1 MEIHKLTLPR
11 YTPHPTR
18 EPSVTVPAASIPR
31 YTQHSTREPSVTV
44 PAASI
49 PIRTRVQHLLRCM
62 ESLLRRFCINPWRVL
77 VANVTSHQKIN
88 TEHPIFTACE
98 MLPPNNRDAVR
109 ELLIL
114 KKNRMTST
122 TSTDSRS
129 SSTADDDN
137 NDEDDENATNARD
150 SFRHTLSILQQ
161 RRRYDGATPL
171 HVAAM
176 MQDDDLVQ
184 VLLNAVDV
192 VHYENNN
199 TNNNDTHPSVAVVT
213 ATDKDGQ
220 TPLHIAA
227 LNGSSTIVRMLVE
240 TFNNNNNNNNNN
252 AILTTTSRFL
262 DQRTTKGHT
271 AFFLACWR
279 NRFNVAQY
287 LYEQQERS
295 GIDNGSGSNRTKN
308 DFLQRNLTIIDYEG
322 RTLHDRLQEWNQT
335 RIMDWLK
342 DNEREQQATHV

>member
-1 MEIHKLTLPR
+1 MEIHKLPLPR
-11 YTPHPTR
+11 YTQHPTR
-18 EPSVTVPAASIPR
+18 EPSVAA
-31 YTQHSTREPSVTV
+31 
-44 PAASI
+44 AAAAATI

-62 ESLLRRFCINPWRVL
+62 ESLLRRICINPWRVL

-199 TNNNDTHPSVAVVT
+199 TNNNDKHPSVAVVT

-240 TFNNNNNNNNNN
+240 TFNTNNNNNNS
-252 AILTTTSRFL
+252 AILTTSRFL

-335 RIMDWLK
+335 RILDWLK
-342 DNEREQQATHV
+342 DIEREQQATHV

>member
-1 MEIHKLTLPR
+1 MEIHKLPL
-11 YTPHPTR
+11 
-18 EPSVTVPAASIPR
+18 PR
-31 YTQHSTREPSVTV
+31 YTQHSTQEPSVTA
-44 PAASI
+44 PAAASI

-77 VANVTSHQKIN
+77 VATVTGHQKIN

-122 TSTDSRS
+122 STDRSS

-137 NDEDDENATNARD
+137 TDEDDEDATDARD
-150 SFRHTLSILQQ
+150 SFRHTLCILQQ
-161 RRRYDGATPL
+161 RRCYDGATPL
-171 HVAAM
+171 HVAVM

-199 TNNNDTHPSVAVVT
+199 TNHNDTHPSVAVVT

-240 TFNNNNNNNNNN
+240 TFNTNNNNHNNS

-279 NRFNVAQY
+279 NRFAVAQY

-295 GIDNGSGSNRTKN
+295 GSDSGSGSNRTKN

-342 DNEREQQATHV
+342 DIEREQQATHV

>member
-1 MEIHKLTLPR
+1 MEIHKLPL
-11 YTPHPTR
+11 
-18 EPSVTVPAASIPR
+18 PR
-31 YTQHSTREPSVTV
+31 YTQHSTRESSVT
-44 PAASI
+44 AAAAAATI

-62 ESLLRRFCINPWRVL
+62 ESLLRRICINPWRVL
-77 VANVTSHQKIN
+77 VANITGHQKIN

-98 MLPPNNRDAVR
+98 MMPPNNRDAVR
-109 ELLIL
+109 ELLVL

-122 TSTDSRS
+122 STDSSS
-129 SSTADDDN
+129 SSTANDDN
-137 NDEDDENATNARD
+137 NDEVDEDATDAHD

-161 RRRYDGATPL
+161 RRHYDGATPL
-171 HVAAM
+171 HVAVM

-192 VHYENNN
+192 VNYENNN

-240 TFNNNNNNNNNN
+240 TFNTNNNNNNS
-252 AILTTTSRFL
+252 AILTTSRFL

-279 NRFNVAQY
+279 NRFDVAQY

-295 GIDNGSGSNRTKN
+295 GSDSGSNRTN

-322 RTLHDRLQEWNQT
+322 RTLQDRLQEWNQT
-335 RIMDWLK
+335 RILDWLK
-342 DNEREQQATHV
+342 DIEREQQATHV